1 MSTKSRNSGVN
12 LTLPWKSNMKYCWQL
27 NVQSHIDRIASGKLV
42 AKMLRKNCTGQHNKM
57 TLASCIKNKTLNVSL
72 IYFY

>member
-27 NVQSHIDRIASGKLV
+27 NVQSHIDRIGEVGSQDAT
-42 AKMLRKNCTGQHNKM
+42 KNCTGQHNKM